1 MKIGFTERGDA
12 GIDLSWYDKCKAG
25 ACDGTILITK
35 RLTPDCR
42 AKILDL
48 YNSGFP
54 TILHCTCTGWG
65 GSVFEPN
72 AYKPDEQLASLKQLI
87 SDGFPARNAVLRI
100 DPIIPTEEGFQ
111 RAKAVI
117 EAAEA
122 LGLLP
127 GLRIR
132 ISVYDEYLHVKARL
146 VANGLKPI
154 YGDGC
159 KYAPGPML
167 VETAHFLAQFPYTFE
182 SCAEPALL
190 RQAKRGQALPIGCI
204 SEKDLAI
211 MGIPMPDGLRE
222 NPQNRWGCKC
232 LSCKTE
238 LLENRRRCPNG
249 CLYCYWHN

>member
-48 YNSGFP
+48 YNSGLP

-100 DPIIPTEEGFQ
+100 DPIIPTEEGFR
-111 RAKAVI
+111 RAKKVV
-117 EAAEA
+117 EVAEC

-132 ISVYDEYLHVKARL
+132 ISVYDEYAHVKERL
-146 VANGLKPI
+146 TAHGIKPV
-154 YGDGC
+154 YADGC
-159 KYAPGPML
+159 KYASGPML
-167 VETAHFLAQFPYTFE
+167 VETAHFLSQFPYGFE
-182 SCAEPALL
+182 TCAEPLL
-190 RQAKRGQALPIGCI
+190 TRHAKRGQVVPIGCL
-204 SEKDLAI
+204 SKKDLEI
-211 MGIPMPDGLRE
+211 MGLQYDGNYT
-222 NPQNRWGCKC
+222 NPQQRYGCLCLGCK
-232 LSCKTE
+232 KE
-238 LLENRRRCPNG
+238 LLENKRRCPVG
-249 CLYCYWHN
+249 CLYCYWCG